1 MKTRSLPIHCFKVS
15 LLLCALNCPT
25 VSPASDKGV
34 AVSEDFYSDQVHS
47 LGPIAFNTEYS
58 KKIVNW
64 QQYVTEKPYH
74 ILQQTKLGGVKSNA
88 LTVSGA
94 VWGTWMHEQTN
105 VAGKFPILS
114 RFPDQHGSVDTEAD
128 RWILNNAALAL
139 TGRVGDWVTLF
150 AQGEFSDIEFIG
162 QDQYQVRKALVMI
175 GNLEKF
181 PLYTYFGRNT
191 VDFGFFDAYNP
202 FTHSV
207 NNHSFRVDSDDPI
220 LAIGYAPQFIEG
232 LNFVATAIPGGR
244 HLRVADSD
252 GSGQFDNYA
261 ANLTYRA
268 IVNDDTAIRV
278 GAGWLNSTIYNTEFP
293 HHPGPSHGF
302 SLGNA
307 TTDIKNGAWD
317 VNAELRWRK
326 FSIAGEFT
334 TTQESWPSTGERVTA
349 LTGQFAYDFDL
360 FGKPT
365 RFSYVYGVNYL
376 GPDDTEYEQLKQ
388 IAVGLETEICP
399 NFQLGIEYVRNSAF
413 VPLIAI
419 TQASDASVRTDT
431 VIAGGKLTF

>member
-1 MKTRSLPIHCFKVS
+1 MKTRSLALPIVTFSAFCY
-15 LLLCALNCPT
+15 LLGNPVPT
-25 VSPASDKGV
+25 YATDKGIV
-34 AVSEDFYSDQVHS
+34 ASEEFYSDQVHS
-47 LGPIAFNTEYS
+47 FGPFAFNTEYAR
-58 KKIVNW
+58 KIVNW

-74 ILQQTKLGGVKSNA
+74 ILQQTKLGGVKANA

-94 VWGTWMHEQTN
+94 LWGTWMHERTN
-105 VAGKFPILS
+105 TPGKFPILS
-114 RFPDQHGSVDTEAD
+114 RFPDQHGSVDTKAN

-139 TGRVGDWVTLF
+139 TARAGDWVTLF

-162 QDQYQVRKALVMI
+162 QDQYQLRKALVMI

-191 VDFGFFDAYNP
+191 VDFGNFDAYNP
-202 FTHSV
+202 FTHTV
-207 NNHSFRVDSDDPI
+207 NNHGFRVDSDDPV

-244 HLRVADSD
+244 HLRVADSA

-278 GAGWLNSTIYNTEFP
+278 GAGWLNSTIYNTEFA
-293 HHPGPSHGF
+293 HHPGPSHAF
-302 SLGNA
+302 SLANA
-307 TTDIKNGAWD
+307 TTNIENGAWD
-317 VNAELRWRK
+317 VHAELQWKR

-334 TTQESWPSTGERVTA
+334 TTQDRWPTTGERVTA

-360 FGKPT
+360 FGRPT

-399 NFQLGIEYVRNSAF
+399 NFQLGVEYVRNSAF

-419 TQASDASVRTDT
+419 AQASDASVRTDT